1 MATDPYALP
10 DPSKLLEQPV
20 DPLAPPK
27 LQTTAATQPSQPIQA
42 PQTPAFTP
50 ATSTAAT
57 RTVGQ
62 NETVSGQL
70 QGILSSGSPLL
81 QQAQTRATQAMGKR
95 GLINSSMA
103 VGAGESALYDAALPI
118 AGADANTYRAAAD
131 LDYAT
136 KADTSKF
143 NASEVNKQ
151 QGLNQELTSR
161 TNLANLDSA
170 TRLQLTDIEA
180 RYKTL
185 MQANDSSSK
194 LYTQA
199 VANMNEIMM
208 NKDLD
213 PPAKQRALNNQASML
228 QTGMV
233 IFDTMNQLNI
243 SSLLDFSDEVGPG
256 TISGPGS
263 MAPPVATT
271 PPTEGA
277 PTSTVNQTLDN
288 PMGYSTETLDKAR
301 QMAPKPDP
309 KKMALSFDRLI
320 EMGASPED
328 AVVATRLSDAI
339 PLGRPSPDW
348 GTTAESLA
356 ARMASPDVTALM
368 KQYGVVRP
376 SF

>member
-27 LQTTAATQPSQPIQA
+27 PQTTAATQPSQPIQA

-213 PPAKQRALNNQASML
+213 APAKQRALNNQASML

-243 SSLLDFSDEVGPG
+243 SSLLDFSQEIGPG
-256 TISGPGS
+256 TISGPGKLNE
-263 MAPPVATT
+263 TT
-271 PPTEGA
+271 QPMPGSSLLQTDTASQTVENPNGYSEGGVTA
-277 PTSTVNQTLDN
+277 IRSTVPEAQRTAFDQIMA
-288 PMGYSTETLDKAR
+288 MGVPIASAAIFAEFGVIDDGVFPI
-301 QMAPKPDP
+301 MNDP
-309 KKMALSFDRLI
+309 AKVAKIDEL
-320 EMGASPED
+320 
-328 AVVATRLSDAI
+328 VVAGLSPRDAF
-339 PLGRPSPDW
+339 LTVRS
-348 GTTAESLA
+348 
-356 ARMASPDVTALM
+356 
-368 KQYGVVRP
+368 GV
-376 SF
+376 